1 MTSAD
6 NACQAVAT
14 FSSLRLSRASNSAS
28 PAFDID
34 SDTLPSALRIAV
46 CTCCSAAVA
55 CAGSSLVTVDTN
67 RLAVSTWRHCQGE
80 SCDAEW
86 MKASTSAVLSPY
98 RREASSLARRMRP
111 SRPWVAGAI

>member
-1 MTSAD
+1 MD
-6 NACQAVAT
+6 GELQRRELLPHDERRQCLPGGRDLLVAP
-14 FSSLRLSRASNSAS
+14 FVQGLEQ
-28 PAFDID
+28 
-34 SDTLPSALRIAV
+34 RIAV